1 MSIVVTGSIA
11 TDHLMVFPGRFREQL
26 IDGQLDHVSLSF
38 LVDDLQMHRG
48 GIGAN
53 IAFGLGQLGLR
64 PILVGAV
71 GGDFA
76 EYRNWLEQH
85 NVNTDHIYV
94 SPARHTARFL
104 CTTDSDHNQIAS
116 FYAGAMAEA
125 GNIDLAAVL
134 ATVKDLQ
141 IVIVSPDDPDAMLG
155 HTQACRDAGRPF
167 ASDPSQQLA
176 RMDGPQIRELI
187 DGATYLF
194 TNEYERDLLK
204 EKTGWSDEDV
214 LARVRTWIVTTGPSG
229 ATLRSGVEPDIHV
242 GVPKENRKADPTGV
256 GDAFRA
262 GFLAGLSWGADP
274 TRSVQL
280 GCMMATLVIE
290 HVGTQE
296 YTVDHSEITARFG
309 EAYGTVAASELRAWL
324 SPTLASPVASVR

>member
-71 GGDFA
+71 GADFA
-76 EYRNWLEQH
+76 EYRHWLEQH

-94 SPARHTARFL
+94 SPIRHTARFL

-125 GNIDLAAVL
+125 RSIDLGPIVAAI
-134 ATVKDLQ
+134 KDVQ
-141 IVIVSPDDPDAMLG
+141 IVIVSPDDPAAMLR
-155 HTQACRDAGRPF
+155 HTAACRAAELPF
-167 ASDPSQQLA
+167 AADPSQQLA
-176 RMDGPQIRELI
+176 RMEGPDIRQLV

-194 TNEYERDLLK
+194 TNEYESDLLK
-204 EKTGWSDEDV
+204 DKTEWTDADI
-214 LARVRTWIVTTGPSG
+214 LRRVGTWITTTGPSG
-229 ATLRSGVEPDIHV
+229 ATIRVAGEPSIRV

-262 GFLAGLSWGADP
+262 GFLAGLSWGAGP
-274 TRSVQL
+274 ERAAQI
-280 GCMMATLVIE
+280 GCMLATLVIE

-296 YTVDHSEITARFG
+296 YSLDQAAVADRFA
-309 EAYGTVAASELRAWL
+309 EAYGSGAAAELRTWL
-324 SPTLASPVASVR
+324 SPTLASPVASIR